1 MFCHFCGIMGHDLKN
16 CAQHYASRKNGVE
29 KACQY
34 GEWLK
39 ATDGQFR
46 SLPKETPTNSK
57 QTNNETVSQGLGGQ
71 GAAVVVVGEK
81 QMEAPMERKS
91 HANDDNAKKG
101 SMESEENVP
110 VTDVVIDGAIMGI
123 VKLLSSIINTAV
135 LISNST
141 QIPTITPTVHVG
153 DMLTKLHAEH
163 VSDNDQVG
171 LQDSKHKPT
180 WKRVIRMDCGPR
192 GDNRDEV
199 LHVLGKR
206 SLQSQEAASD
216 DGVEN
221 IEKKKS
227 KTQHDTQ
234 ISETAGVSEYP
245 CRAQ

>member
-81 QMEAPMERKS
+81 RWRHRWKGRVTQTTTTQKKEAWK
-91 HANDDNAKKG
+91 
-101 SMESEENVP
+101 V
-110 VTDVVIDGAIMGI
+110 
-123 VKLLSSIINTAV
+123 LSSVINTAG

-141 QIPTITPTVHVG
+141 QVPTITPTVHVG

-171 LQDSKHKPT
+171 FQDSKHKPA
-180 WKRVIRMDCGPR
+180 WKRVVRMDCGPR

-199 LHVLGKR
+199 LHVLGKG
-206 SLQSQEAASD
+206 SLQS
-216 DGVEN
+216 
-221 IEKKKS
+221 
-227 KTQHDTQ
+227 
-234 ISETAGVSEYP
+234 
-245 CRAQ
+245 

>member
-39 ATDGQFR
+39 ATNGQFR

-91 HANDDNAKKG
+91 HANDDDAKRG

-123 VKLLSSIINTAV
+123 VKLLSSIINTAG

-180 WKRVIRMDCGPR
+180 WKRVLGWIVGREETIEMKFYMYWEREVCNPR
-192 GDNRDEV
+192 KPQATMALKTWRKRKARLNMILRFLNR
-199 LHVLGKR
+199 
-206 SLQSQEAASD
+206 
-216 DGVEN
+216 
-221 IEKKKS
+221 
-227 KTQHDTQ
+227 
-234 ISETAGVSEYP
+234 AGSTSFGT
-245 CRAQ
+245 